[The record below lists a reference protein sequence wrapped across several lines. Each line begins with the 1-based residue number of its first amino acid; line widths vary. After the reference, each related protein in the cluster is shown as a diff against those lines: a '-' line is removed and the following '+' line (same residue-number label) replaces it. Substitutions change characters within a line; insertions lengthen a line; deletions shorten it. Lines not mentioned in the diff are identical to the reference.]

1 MRVFDFDGTIYD
13 GESSVD
19 FFLFELKR
27 HPENLLLL
35 PRVLYSLVRYKR
47 LKVSFDELWQG
58 LERYGERFLA
68 TIPDLMVD
76 IRLFWDVHSR
86 KIKQSYLDM
95 MKEDDVILSAGPDF
109 LIKEIAHRLGIKT
122 VIASEYD
129 FENKKILTLCY
140 RDRKCDC
147 YKKLFPCTRIDEFF
161 TDSEND
167 RAVFALA
174 DRVFI
179 VNGDNI
185 RELKDI

>member
-35 PRVLYSLVRYKR
+35 PKVLHSLIRYKR
-47 LKVSFDELWQG
+47 LKVSFDELWHG

-68 TIPDLMVD
+68 TIPDLMGD
-76 IRLFWDVHSR
+76 IKLFWDMHSK
-86 KIKQSYLDM
+86 KIKKSYLKM
-95 MKEDDVILSAGPDF
+95 MREDDVILSAGPDF
-109 LIKEIAHRLGIKT
+109 LIKEMAGRLGIKT

-129 FENKKILTLCY
+129 FSNKKILTLCY

-147 YKKLFPCTRIDEFF
+147 FHNHFPGRRMDEFY

-174 DRVFI
+174 DKVFI
-179 VNGDNI
+179 VKGDNI
-185 RELKDI
+185 KELKDI